1 VSAPAHR
8 PGAWALLAR
17 NRLAAFGLAVV
28 AGVALLALAAPL
40 LHLADPNATR
50 LGERLLRPLSP
61 GHLLGTDPLGRDLL
75 SRIVWGARVSLA
87 VGVAASLFAAV
98 VGSAIGLLAGYRRGP
113 LDSVLM
119 RGIDVLM
126 AFPYL
131 LLALAIVA
139 ALGPGLTHAML
150 AIAVVNVPFF
160 ARTVRGT
167 TVGVAGRPFVDAARL
182 SGMGHARV
190 LLGEVLPNVLPVI
203 VVTLTTTVGWMI
215 LETAGLSFLGLGAQP
230 PTADLGAMLGEGR
243 GLIVTAPHVATVP
256 GLVILLLVIGINL
269 LGDGVRDVLD
279 PRLRSGVPARPGAAT
294 AVGPGVGAG
303 TDAAEA
309 GADTVLAVTGLTTRF
324 RVGGTDAPAVEDV
337 TFAVRRGECL
347 GVVGE
352 SGCGKSVTAL
362 SLLRLVPTPPGEI
375 AAGRVMFDGRDLLA
389 APLPELTRLRGGR
402 VAYVFQDPDTSLHPM
417 IPVGR
422 QVAEAIRVHA
432 DVGGRRADD
441 RAVALL
447 DRVEIPEPAVR
458 ARRYPHELSG
468 GMRQRVGIAMALA
481 NDPDLLVADEPTTA
495 LDVTVQAGV
504 LGLLD
509 RLRRERG
516 MAVLLVTHDFA
527 VVAEVCERV
536 LVMYAGRVV
545 ETGPVADVMGRPRH
559 PYTRRLIAAAP
570 RLGHADRPLA
580 EIPGRPPEPGER
592 PPGCA
597 FADRCD
603 MAVAAC
609 RNPIPLERPAPDR
622 TVRCIRWREVGP

>member
-1 VSAPAHR
+1 VSGPGNR

-17 NRLAAFGLAVV
+17 NRLAALGLAVV
-28 AGVALLALAAPL
+28 AGVALVALAAPL
-40 LHLADPNATR
+40 LPLADPDATR

-61 GHLLGTDPLGRDLL
+61 GHLLGTDHLGRDLL
-75 SRIVWGARVSLA
+75 ARIVWGARVSLA
-87 VGVAASLFAAV
+87 VGAVASLFAAV
-98 VGSAIGLLAGYRRGP
+98 AGSGIGLLAGYRRGA

-182 SGMGHARV
+182 SGMGHARI

-203 VVTLTTTVGWMI
+203 VITLTTTLGWMI

-230 PTADLGAMLGEGR
+230 PTADLGAMLGEAR
-243 GLIVTAPHVATVP
+243 GLMVTAPHVATVP
-256 GLVILLLVIGINL
+256 GLVILLLVVGINL

-279 PRLRSGVPARPGAAT
+279 PRLKAGVPGRPGMAT
-294 AVGPGVGAG
+294 AVAPGVG
-303 TDAAEA
+303 TDTGPEAAPGDA
-309 GADTVLAVTGLTTRF
+309 VLAVTGLTTRF
-324 RVGGTDAPAVEDV
+324 RRDGADAPAVEDV
-337 TFAVRRGECL
+337 SFAVRPGECL

-375 AAGRVMFDGRDLLA
+375 AAGRVVFDGRDLLA
-389 APLPELTRLRGGR
+389 VPPADLTRLRGGR
-402 VAYVFQDPDTSLHPM
+402 IAYVFQDPDTTLHPM

-422 QVAEAIRVHA
+422 QVAEAIRVHRDA
-432 DVGGRRADD
+432 GRKEAAD

-447 DRVEIPEPAVR
+447 DQVEIPEPALR

-495 LDVTVQAGV
+495 LDVTVQAEV
-504 LGLLD
+504 LALLD

-516 MAVLLVTHDFA
+516 MAVVLITHDFA
-527 VVAEVCERV
+527 VVGEVCERV

-545 ETGPVADVMGRPRH
+545 ETGSVADVTGHPRH

-580 EIPGRPPEPGER
+580 EIPGRPPEPGAR

-609 RNPIPLERPAPDR
+609 GDVIPLERPAPDR

>member
-1 VSAPAHR
+1 VSDR
-8 PGAWALLAR
+8 TGAWALLAR
-17 NRLAAFGLAVV
+17 NRLAAGGLAVV
-28 AGVALLALAAPL
+28 ALVAGLALAAPL
-40 LHLADPNATR
+40 LPLADPNATH
-50 LGERLLRPLSP
+50 LGERLLPPFSP

-75 SRIVWGARVSLA
+75 ARIVWGARVSLA
-87 VGVAASLFAAV
+87 VGAAAALFAAA
-98 VGSAIGLLAGYRRGP
+98 VGSAAGLVAGYRRGP
-113 LDSVLM
+113 LDAVVM

-139 ALGPGLTHAML
+139 ALGPGLTNAML

-167 TVGVAGRPFVDAARL
+167 TVSIAGRPFVDAARL
-182 SGMGHARV
+182 SGMGPARI
-190 LLGEVLPNVLPVI
+190 LLSEVLPGVLPVI
-203 VVTLTTTVGWMI
+203 VVTLTTTLGWMI

-230 PTADLGAMLGEGR
+230 PQADLGAMLGEGR

-256 GLVILLLVIGINL
+256 GLVILLLVVGINL

-279 PRLRSGVPARPGAAT
+279 PRLRAGTPGRPGMAT
-294 AVGPGVGAG
+294 AVGPGVGAEPKPPVG
-303 TDAAEA
+303 PGDA
-309 GADTVLAVTGLTTRF
+309 GDVVLAVSGLTTRF
-324 RVGGTDAPAVEDV
+324 SLRGRTARAVDDVG
-337 TFAVRRGECL
+337 FSVRRGECL

-375 AAGRVMFDGRDLLA
+375 AAGRVAFDGRDLLGV
-389 APLPELTRLRGGR
+389 PLSDLTRLRGGR
-402 VAYVFQDPDTSLHPM
+402 IAYVFQDPDTTLHPM
-417 IPVGR
+417 LPVGR
-422 QVAEAIRVHA
+422 QVAEAVRVHQGA
-432 DVGGRRADD
+432 GRQAAAT

-447 DRVEIPEPAVR
+447 GQVEIPEPNLR
-458 ARRYPHELSG
+458 ARSYPHELSG
-468 GMRQRVGIAMALA
+468 GMRQRVAIAMALA

-495 LDVTVQAGV
+495 LDVTVQAEV
-504 LGLLD
+504 LALVD

-516 MAVLLVTHDFA
+516 MAVMLITHDFG

-545 ETGPVADVMGRPRH
+545 ESGPVADVIGRPRH

-570 RLGHADRPLA
+570 RLGQGDRPLA
-580 EIPGRPPEPGER
+580 EIPGRPPAADALPA
-592 PPGCA
+592 GCA

-603 MAVAAC
+603 MAVPAC
-609 RNPIPLERPAPDR
+609 ADPVPEERPTPGR

>member
-1 VSAPAHR
+1 MSGRGDR

-17 NRLAAFGLAVV
+17 NRMASFGLAVV
-28 AGVALLALAAPL
+28 AGVAALALAAPL
-40 LHLADPNATR
+40 LPLADPDATR
-50 LGERLLRPLSP
+50 LGERLLPPFRP
-61 GHLLGTDPLGRDLL
+61 GHLLGTDHLGRDLL
-75 SRIVWGARVSLA
+75 ARIVWGARVSLA
-87 VGVAASLFAAV
+87 VGAVASLFAAV
-98 VGSAIGLLAGYRRGP
+98 VGSGIGLLAGYRRGP
-113 LDSVLM
+113 LDGVLM

-182 SGMGHARV
+182 SGMGHTRI

-203 VVTLTTTVGWMI
+203 VVTLTTTLGWMI

-230 PTADLGAMLGEGR
+230 PTADLGAMLGEAR

-256 GLVILLLVIGINL
+256 GLVILLLVVGINL

-279 PRLRSGVPARPGAAT
+279 PRLKAGVPGRPGMAT
-294 AVGPGVGAG
+294 AVGPGVGAE
-303 TDAAEA
+303 TSP
-309 GADTVLAVTGLTTRF
+309 DTVPGDSVLSVTGLTTRF
-324 RVGGTDAPAVEDV
+324 QLTGRTARAVEDV
-337 TFAVRRGECL
+337 SFAVRRGECL

-375 AAGRVMFDGRDLLA
+375 AAGRVVFDGRDLLTAPA
-389 APLPELTRLRGGR
+389 AELTRLRGGR
-402 VAYVFQDPDTSLHPM
+402 IAYVFQDPDTTLHPM
-417 IPVGR
+417 IPVGA
-422 QVAEAIRVHA
+422 QVAEAIRVHRNA
-432 DVGGRRADD
+432 DRRAAAA
-441 RAVALL
+441 RAVELL
-447 DRVEIPEPAVR
+447 GQVEIPEPDLR

-495 LDVTVQAGV
+495 LDVTVQAEV
-504 LGLLD
+504 LRLLD
-509 RLRRERG
+509 RLRRARG
-516 MAVLLVTHDFA
+516 MAVVLITHDFA
-527 VVAEVCERV
+527 VVSEVCERV

-545 ETGPVADVMGRPRH
+545 ETGPVADVTGRPRH

-570 RLGHADRPLA
+570 RLGRADRPLA
-580 EIPGRPPEPGER
+580 EIPGRPPEPGSY

-597 FADRCD
+597 FAERCD
-603 MAVAAC
+603 MAVADC
-609 RNPIPLERPAPDR
+609 RDPVPLERPAPDR